1 MVDSEEPTL
10 KDLCEES
17 GVSERTVRYYMA
29 QGIIPP
35 APRSGPGVR
44 YPRAHVTRLRLIRKW
59 QEANLPLEQIRKQ
72 LADLDDVE
80 VERLFQSQAPK
91 AAREPEAGGRALDY
105 VRKALGMSSAATPA
119 PSQMPLIPA
128 TEVPVARSQWE
139 RYVVDE
145 DVEIHV
151 KRPLSHLKNRRVD
164 ALIQEARRLL
174 KETSQ

>member
-1 MVDSEEPTL
+1 MVDSEERTL

-80 VERLFQSQAPK
+80 VERLYQSQAPK
-91 AAREPEAGGRALDY
+91 AARDPEAGGSALDY
-105 VRKALGMSSAATPA
+105 VRKALGKSGSPS
-119 PSQMPLIPA
+119 PSQMPPTA
-128 TEVPVARSQWE
+128 TTEVPVARSQWE

-174 KETSQ
+174 KETS